1 MFNNRFTSSNLINA
15 NSFFVND
22 FESTKVIELMNL
34 PSEGAPIDY
43 NDTSDTNSSCAIYD
57 KLEFDENLVNIYMK
71 IIDLII
77 NTYEIDIFNDI
88 ALNFV
93 NTFVDNL
100 TKIKL
105 VINSLPEYNDLKK
118 IFNTVGDECIKV
130 DYHDPNIVNNLDKNG
145 QRNEYLRVIKK

>member
-1 MFNNRFTSSNLINA
+1 MFNNRFTSNNLINA

-43 NDTSDTNSSCAIYD
+43 DDTSDTNNCGVIYD
-57 KLEFDENLVNIYMK
+57 KLEFDKNLVNIHMK
-71 IIDLII
+71 MINLII

-93 NTFVDNL
+93 NTVVDNL

-105 VINSLPEYNDLKK
+105 VINSLPELRLEIYIILLKK
-118 IFNTVGDECIKV
+118 VTF
-130 DYHDPNIVNNLDKNG
+130 
-145 QRNEYLRVIKK
+145 

>member
-1 MFNNRFTSSNLINA
+1 
-15 NSFFVND
+15 
-22 FESTKVIELMNL
+22 MNL
-34 PSEGAPIDY
+34 PGEGAPIDY
-43 NDTSDTNSSCAIYD
+43 DDTLLTNSSGVIYD
-57 KLEFDENLVNIYMK
+57 KLEFNQNLVKIHMR

-77 NTYEIDIFNDI
+77 KTCENDIFDNI

-93 NTFVDNL
+93 NTVVDNL

-130 DYHDPNIVNNLDKNG
+130 DYHDPNIVNNLDKSG